1 LAFLKIKRRL
11 SNAVSVPIILV
22 SVLLAIVVAYCAINI
37 ASAGIQEECIQV
49 TNTHVWA
56 NESQAVV
63 ATVIK
68 NVGEN
73 DVVIN
78 ELDIESAAD
87 EVTISLPFADDTYY
101 WRATEEV
108 TDELEYHYW
117 DNATKLTGAYVQLDV
132 QGSDRTFQRASTG
145 LILPSGGTLV
155 VYIRDPDS
163 ISTDDIGTPVSVTVY
178 TVQAEYIEETNVQA
192 GR

>member
-22 SVLLAIVVAYCAINI
+22 SVLLAIVVTYCAINI
-37 ASAGIQEECIQV
+37 ASAGMQKECIQV

-68 NVGEN
+68 NVGGK
-73 DVVIN
+73 DVVIDK
-78 ELDIESAAD
+78 LTVRSIESD
-87 EVTISLPFADDTYY
+87 WNNTYY
-101 WRATEEV
+101 WIATEQV
-108 TDELEYHYW
+108 TDDLEYHYW

-132 QGSDRTFQRASTG
+132 QGSDRTFQRASTD

-178 TVQAEYIEETNVQA
+178 TLQAEYMEETNVQA
-192 GR
+192 GW

>member
-1 LAFLKIKRRL
+1 MSGPTRARRW
-11 SNAVSVPIILV
+11 SPRS
-22 SVLLAIVVAYCAINI
+22 SKM
-37 ASAGIQEECIQV
+37 SAKM
-49 TNTHVWA
+49 TWSST
-56 NESQAVV
+56 SS
-63 ATVIK
+63 T
-68 NVGEN
+68 
-73 DVVIN
+73 
-78 ELDIESAAD
+78 S
-87 EVTISLPFADDTYY
+87 TISLPFAEDTYY

-132 QGSDRTFQRASTG
+132 QGSDRTFQRASTD

-178 TVQAEYIEETNVQA
+178 TLQAEYMEETNVQA
-192 GR
+192 GW